1 MGAVRFESRI
11 LCKEV
16 KKEIRV
22 EEGRERK
29 REIRVDEGRERN
41 REVIKKRRM
50 AKEVCTCANASS
62 WFPNTKMGFSDP

>member
-16 KKEIRV
+16 KRETRV

-29 REIRVDEGRERN
+29 REIRVDEVRERN
-41 REVIKKRRM
+41 REVDKKERDVKGGMYLCKREFM
-50 AKEVCTCANASS
+50 VSKH
-62 WFPNTKMGFSDP
+62 